1 MRVIDQLVILNLR
14 HEARTRMPAVLNGL
28 EWQTCLRRILFL
40 NRFENSGLIEAAEND
55 PLVSNSVEVYRG
67 RDAFGF
73 LLEVIC
79 GLNSPLLG
87 ETAVMG
93 QFKEFCSH
101 ARFPNTPWGWFL
113 RQLTAN
119 VLIDAKRVR
128 RDHLQGIGSQS
139 YGSLVRQHVK
149 GMPTVAVLGAGKLAR
164 EILPWLIGKTSARL
178 FYRNWQHAK
187 DLLPEYPE
195 IQLDQY
201 SSEDAGWQQDETGL
215 VIAAPLKAAEVE
227 SWVRSQS
234 SSFSKCLDLR
244 GDAATDPI
252 TLPIP
257 VIKLS
262 ELFDALRTERQRL
275 AGRVEAARDEIKQL
289 VQRQA
294 HQVQF
299 RPFGW
304 EDLCA

>member
-1 MRVIDQLVILNLR
+1 M
-14 HEARTRMPAVLNGL
+14 
-28 EWQTCLRRILFL
+28 
-40 NRFENSGLIEAAEND
+40 
-55 PLVSNSVEVYRG
+55 
-67 RDAFGF
+67 
-73 LLEVIC
+73 
-79 GLNSPLLG
+79 
-87 ETAVMG
+87 
-93 QFKEFCSH
+93 
-101 ARFPNTPWGWFL
+101 
-113 RQLTAN
+113 
-119 VLIDAKRVR
+119 
-128 RDHLQGIGSQS
+128 
-139 YGSLVRQHVK
+139 
-149 GMPTVAVLGAGKLAR
+149 LGAGKLAR

-187 DLLPEYPE
+187 DLLQEYPE

-201 SSEDAGWQQDETGL
+201 SSEDAGWQQEETGL

-275 AGRVEAARDEIKQL
+275 EGRVDAARAEIKQL

-294 HQVQF
+294 HQAQF

>member
-1 MRVIDQLVILNLR
+1 
-14 HEARTRMPAVLNGL
+14 MPGVLSGL
-28 EWQTCLRRILFL
+28 EWQTCLRKILFL
-40 NRFENSGLIEAAEND
+40 NRFENSALIEAAEGD
-55 PLVSNSVEVYRG
+55 APVSGSIEVYRG
-67 RDAFGF
+67 REAYGF

-101 ARFPNTPWGWFL
+101 ARFLDTPWGWFL
-113 RQLTAN
+113 RQFTTN
-119 VLIDAKRVR
+119 VLVDAKRVR
-128 RDHLQGIGSQS
+128 HDHLQGIGSQS
-139 YGSLVRQHVK
+139 YGSLVRQHLK

-187 DLLPEYPE
+187 DLLNEYPE
-195 IQLDQY
+195 LLLDQY
-201 SSEDAGWQQDETGL
+201 ANDDAGWLQEKTGL
-215 VIAAPLKAAEVE
+215 VIAAPLKASHVE
-227 SWVRSQS
+227 DWVRLQS
-234 SSFSKCLDLR
+234 TTFSKCLDLR
-244 GDAATDPI
+244 GDAAADPI
-252 TLPIP
+252 MLPIP

-262 ELFDALRTERQRL
+262 ELFDALRSERHRL
-275 AGRVEAARDEIKQL
+275 ESRVEAAREAVQL
-289 VQRQA
+289 QVQRQTLQA
-294 HQVQF
+294 QF

>member
-1 MRVIDQLVILNLR
+1 VIDQLVILNLR
-14 HEARTRMPAVLNGL
+14 HEARAKMPAVLNSL

-40 NRFENSGLIEAAEND
+40 NRFEHSALIEAAENS
-55 PLVSNSVEVYRG
+55 VSGSVEIYRG
-67 RDAFGF
+67 REAYGF

-79 GLNSPLLG
+79 GLNSPLVC

-93 QFKEFCSH
+93 QFREFCAH
-101 ARFPNTPWGWFL
+101 ARFPNTPWGWFQ
-113 RQLTAN
+113 RQFTSN
-119 VLIDAKRVR
+119 VLIDAKGVR
-128 RDHLQGIGSQS
+128 HDHLQGIGSQS

-201 SSEDAGWQQDETGL
+201 SNGDAGWQQEETGL
-215 VIAAPLKAAEVE
+215 VIAAPLKATEVE

-234 SSFSKCLDLR
+234 STFSKCLDLR

-275 AGRVEAARDEIKQL
+275 EGRVEAARGQIKQL

-294 HQVQF
+294 HQAQF

>member
-1 MRVIDQLVILNLR
+1 
-14 HEARTRMPAVLNGL
+14 MPAVLNGL

-40 NRFENSGLIEAAEND
+40 NRIENSALIEAAERE
-55 PLVSNSVEVYRG
+55 LQFSGSVEVYRDK
-67 RDAFGF
+67 DAYGF

-79 GLNSPLLG
+79 GLNSPLVC

-93 QFKEFCSH
+93 QFRDFC
-101 ARFPNTPWGWFL
+101 AKAKFPNTRWGWFL
-113 RQLTAN
+113 RQFTSK
-119 VLIDAKRVR
+119 VLVDAKGVR

-149 GMPTVAVLGAGKLAR
+149 GMPAVAVLGAGKLAR

-187 DLLPEYPE
+187 DLLNQYPE
-195 IQLDQY
+195 LQLDQY
-201 SSEDAGWQQDETGL
+201 ATDDAGWQQEETGL

-234 SSFSKCLDLR
+234 STFSKCLDLR
-244 GDAATDPI
+244 GEAATDPI

-262 ELFDALRTERQRL
+262 ELFDALRSERQRL
-275 AGRVEAARDEIKQL
+275 EGRVESARAEIKQL
-289 VQRQA
+289 VIRQN
-294 HQVQF
+294 HQAQF

>member
-1 MRVIDQLVILNLR
+1 
-14 HEARTRMPAVLNGL
+14 MPVVLNGL

-40 NRFENSGLIEAAEND
+40 NRFENSALIEAAERD
-55 PLVSNSVEVYRG
+55 SLVSGSVEVYRG
-67 RDAFGF
+67 REAYGF

-113 RQLTAN
+113 RQFTSD
-119 VLIDAKRVR
+119 VLVDAKRVR
-128 RDHLQGIGSQS
+128 HDHLQGIGSQS

-201 SSEDAGWQQDETGL
+201 SSEDAGWQQEETGL

-262 ELFDALRTERQRL
+262 ELFDVLRTERQRL
-275 AGRVEAARDEIKQL
+275 AGRVEAARAAVKQL
-289 VQRQA
+289 VQHQA
-294 HQVQF
+294 HQAQF

>member
-1 MRVIDQLVILNLR
+1 MIDQLVILNLR
-14 HEARTRMPAVLNGL
+14 HEARARRPAVLNGL
-28 EWQTCLRRILFL
+28 EWQTCLRRIQFL
-40 NRFENSGLIEAAEND
+40 NRVENSALIESAERHA
-55 PLVSNSVEVYRG
+55 LVTGSVEVYRG
-67 RDAFGF
+67 RNAYEF

-93 QFKEFCSH
+93 QFREFCSQ

-119 VLIDAKRVR
+119 VLVDAKRVR
-128 RDHLQGIGSQS
+128 HEHLQGIGSQS
-139 YGSLVRQHVK
+139 YGSLVRQHAK

-164 EILPWLIGKTSARL
+164 EILPWLIGKTTARL

-187 DLLPEYPE
+187 DLLKEYPE
-195 IQLDQY
+195 VHLDQY
-201 SSEDAGWQQDETGL
+201 STDDAGWEQQETGL

-234 SSFSKCLDLR
+234 STFSKCLDLR
-244 GDAATDPI
+244 GEAETDPI
-252 TLPIP
+252 SLPIP

-275 AGRVEAARDEIKQL
+275 EGRVEAARAEIKQL
-289 VQRQA
+289 VQRQS
-294 HQVQF
+294 HQAQF

>member
-1 MRVIDQLVILNLR
+1 
-14 HEARTRMPAVLNGL
+14 MPVVLNGL

-40 NRFENSGLIEAAEND
+40 NRIENSALIEAAEND
-55 PLVSNSVEVYRG
+55 ELVSSGVDVYRG
-67 RDAFGF
+67 RDAYGF

-93 QFKEFCSH
+93 QFREFCAH
-101 ARFPNTPWGWFL
+101 AKFLNTAWGSFL

-119 VLIDAKRVR
+119 VLVDAKRVR
-128 RDHLQGIGSQS
+128 HEHLQGIGSQS
-139 YGSLVRQHVK
+139 YGSLVRQHLK

-164 EILPWLIGKTSARL
+164 EILPWLIGKTTARL

-195 IQLDQY
+195 LHLDQY
-201 SSEDAGWQQDETGL
+201 STDDAGWQQEETGL
-215 VIAAPLKAAEVE
+215 VIAAPMKASQVE
-227 SWVRSQS
+227 NWVRQQS
-234 SSFSKCLDLR
+234 TTFSKCLDLR

-252 TLPIP
+252 SLPIP

-262 ELFDALRTERQRL
+262 ELFDALRAERQRL
-275 AGRVEAARDEIKQL
+275 EGRVDGARAEITHL
-289 VQRQA
+289 VQRQSQQA
-294 HQVQF
+294 QF

>member
-1 MRVIDQLVILNLR
+1 
-14 HEARTRMPAVLNGL
+14 MPAVLNGL
-28 EWQTCLRRILFL
+28 EWQTCLRRIQFL
-40 NRFENSGLIEAAEND
+40 NRFENGALIEAAENAS
-55 PLVSNSVEVYRG
+55 PASGSVEVYRG
-67 RDAFGF
+67 REAYGF

-93 QFKEFCSH
+93 QFREFCAN
-101 ARFPNTPWGWFL
+101 ARFSNTPWGWFL
-113 RQLTAN
+113 RQFTAN

-128 RDHLQGIGSQS
+128 HDHLQGIGSQS

-178 FYRNWQHAK
+178 FYRNWLHAK
-187 DLLPEYPE
+187 DLLHEYPE
-195 IQLDQY
+195 LHLDQY
-201 SSEDAGWQQDETGL
+201 LADDAGWLQEETGL
-215 VIAAPLKAAEVE
+215 VIAAPLKASHVE
-227 SWVRSQS
+227 SWVRSQRTT
-234 SSFSKCLDLR
+234 FSKCLDLR
-244 GDAATDPI
+244 GEAETDPI

-275 AGRVEAARDEIKQL
+275 EGRVEAARAEVKQL

>member
-1 MRVIDQLVILNLR
+1 
-14 HEARTRMPAVLNGL
+14 MPVVLNGL

-40 NRFENSGLIEAAEND
+40 NRIENSALIEAAEND
-55 PLVSNSVEVYRG
+55 ELVSSGVDVYRG
-67 RDAFGF
+67 RDAYGF

-93 QFKEFCSH
+93 QFREFCAHSK
-101 ARFPNTPWGWFL
+101 FSNTAWGSFL

-119 VLIDAKRVR
+119 VLVDAKRVR
-128 RDHLQGIGSQS
+128 HEHLQGIGSQS

-195 IQLDQY
+195 LHLDQY
-201 SSEDAGWQQDETGL
+201 STDDAGWQQEETGL
-215 VIAAPLKAAEVE
+215 VIAAPMKASQVE
-227 SWVRSQS
+227 SWVRQQS
-234 SSFSKCLDLR
+234 TTFSKCLDLR
-244 GDAATDPI
+244 GDAATDSI
-252 TLPIP
+252 SLPVP

-262 ELFDALRTERQRL
+262 ELFDALRVERQRL
-275 AGRVEAARDEIKQL
+275 EGRVDAARAEIKQL
-289 VQRQA
+289 VQRQTQQA
-294 HQVQF
+294 QF

>member
-1 MRVIDQLVILNLR
+1 
-14 HEARTRMPAVLNGL
+14 MPAVLNGL
-28 EWQTCLRRILFL
+28 EWQTCLRRIQFL
-40 NRFENSGLIEAAEND
+40 NQFENSALVKAAEND
-55 PLVSNSVEVYRG
+55 KLVPPTVEVYRG
-67 RDAFGF
+67 REAYGF

-93 QFKEFCSH
+93 QFKEFCAH
-101 ARFPNTPWGWFL
+101 AKFPNTPWGWFL
-113 RQLTAN
+113 RQFTTN
-119 VLIDAKRVR
+119 VSVDAKRVR
-128 RDHLQGIGSQS
+128 HAHLQGIGSQS

-149 GMPTVAVLGAGKLAR
+149 GVPTVAVLGAGKLAR
-164 EILPWLIGKTSARL
+164 EILPWLIGKTSSRL

-187 DLLPEYPE
+187 DLQPQYPE
-195 IQLDQY
+195 IQLDEY
-201 SSEDAGWQQDETGL
+201 SNDDAGWQQEETGL
-215 VIAAPLKAAEVE
+215 VIAAPLKASEVE
-227 SWVRSQS
+227 SWVRLQS
-234 SSFSKCLDLR
+234 TTFSKCLDLR

-252 TLPIP
+252 SLPIP

-275 AGRVEAARDEIKQL
+275 EGRVEMARAEIKQL
-289 VQRQA
+289 VSRLSHQA
-294 HQVQF
+294 QF

>member
-1 MRVIDQLVILNLR
+1 
-14 HEARTRMPAVLNGL
+14 MPAVLNGL

-40 NRFENSGLIEAAEND
+40 NRFENSGLIEAAERD
-55 PLVSNSVEVYRG
+55 SLVSSSVEVYRG

-119 VLIDAKRVR
+119 VLVDAKRVR

-201 SSEDAGWQQDETGL
+201 SSEDAGWQQEETGL

-275 AGRVEAARDEIKQL
+275 AGRVDAARAEIKQL

-294 HQVQF
+294 HQAQF

>member
-1 MRVIDQLVILNLR
+1 MIDQLVILNLR
-14 HEARTRMPAVLNGL
+14 HEARAKQPAVLNGL
-28 EWQTCLRRILFL
+28 EWQTCLRRIQFL
-40 NRFENSGLIEAAEND
+40 NQNENRALIDAAARQALTTGSIEI
-55 PLVSNSVEVYRG
+55 YRG
-67 RDAFGF
+67 RAAYEF

-93 QFKEFCSH
+93 QFREFCTH
-101 ARFPNTPWGWFL
+101 ARFPNTSWGWFL
-113 RQLTAN
+113 RQFTAN
-119 VLIDAKRVR
+119 VLVDAKRVR
-128 RDHLQGIGSQS
+128 HDHLQGIGSQS
-139 YGSLVRQHVK
+139 YGSLVRQHAK

-164 EILPWLIGKTSARL
+164 EILPWLIGKTTARL

-187 DLLPEYPE
+187 DLLKDYPE
-195 IQLDQY
+195 VQLAQY
-201 SSEDAGWQQDETGL
+201 SNDDAGWEQEEIGL
-215 VIAAPLKAAEVE
+215 VIAAPIKAAEVE

-234 SSFSKCLDLR
+234 STFSKCLDLR
-244 GDAATDPI
+244 GEAETDPI

-275 AGRVEAARDEIKQL
+275 EGRLDAARAEIKLL
-289 VQRQA
+289 VQHQA
-294 HQVQF
+294 HQAQF

>member
-1 MRVIDQLVILNLR
+1 
-14 HEARTRMPAVLNGL
+14 MPAVLNGL
-28 EWQTCLRRILFL
+28 EWQTCLRRIQFL
-40 NRFENSGLIEAAEND
+40 NRIENSALIEAAERNT
-55 PLVSNSVEVYRG
+55 LTTGIEIYRG
-67 RDAFGF
+67 RDAYGF

-79 GLNSPLLG
+79 GLNSPLVC

-93 QFKEFCSH
+93 QFREFCSH

-113 RQLTAN
+113 RQFTSN
-119 VLIDAKRVR
+119 VLVDAKRVR

-164 EILPWLIGKTSARL
+164 EILPWLIGKTKARL
-178 FYRNWQHAK
+178 FYRNWLHAK
-187 DLLPEYPE
+187 DLLNEYPE
-195 IQLDQY
+195 VQLDQY
-201 SSEDAGWQQDETGL
+201 SADDAGWEQQETGL
-215 VIAAPLKAAEVE
+215 VIAAPMKAVEVE
-227 SWVRSQS
+227 NWVRTQS
-234 SSFSKCLDLR
+234 STFTKCLDLR

-252 TLPIP
+252 SLPIP

-262 ELFDALRTERQRL
+262 ELFDALRIERQRL
-275 AGRVEAARDEIKQL
+275 EGRVDAARGEIKQL

-294 HQVQF
+294 HQAQF

>member
-1 MRVIDQLVILNLR
+1 VIDQLVILNLR
-14 HEARTRMPAVLNGL
+14 HEARAKQPAVLNGL
-28 EWQTCLRRILFL
+28 EWQTCLRRIQFL
-40 NRFENSGLIEAAEND
+40 NQNENRALIDAAARQALTTGSIEI
-55 PLVSNSVEVYRG
+55 YRG
-67 RDAFGF
+67 RAAYEF

-93 QFKEFCSH
+93 QFREFCTH
-101 ARFPNTPWGWFL
+101 ARFPNTSWGWFL
-113 RQLTAN
+113 RQFTAN
-119 VLIDAKRVR
+119 VLVDAKRVR
-128 RDHLQGIGSQS
+128 HDHLQGIGSQS
-139 YGSLVRQHVK
+139 YGSLVRQHAK

-164 EILPWLIGKTSARL
+164 EILPWLIGKTTARL

-187 DLLPEYPE
+187 DLLKDYPE
-195 IQLDQY
+195 VQLAQY
-201 SSEDAGWQQDETGL
+201 SNDDAGWEQEEIGL
-215 VIAAPLKAAEVE
+215 VIAAPIKAAEVE

-234 SSFSKCLDLR
+234 STFSKCLDLR
-244 GDAATDPI
+244 GEAETDPI

-275 AGRVEAARDEIKQL
+275 EGRLDAARAEIKLL
-289 VQRQA
+289 VQHQA
-294 HQVQF
+294 HQAQF

>member
-1 MRVIDQLVILNLR
+1 
-14 HEARTRMPAVLNGL
+14 MPAVLNGL

-40 NRFENSGLIEAAEND
+40 NRIENGALIEAAEND
-55 PLVSNSVEVYRG
+55 NAVAGSVEVYRG
-67 RDAFGF
+67 SEAYGF
-73 LLEVIC
+73 LIEVIC

-101 ARFPNTPWGWFL
+101 ARFLDTPWGWLL
-113 RQLTAN
+113 RQFTTN
-119 VLIDAKRVR
+119 VLVDAKRVR
-128 RDHLQGIGSQS
+128 HDHLQRIGSQS

-187 DLLPEYPE
+187 DLLNEYPE
-195 IQLDQY
+195 LLLNEYAND
-201 SSEDAGWQQDETGL
+201 DAGWQQEETGL
-215 VIAAPLKAAEVE
+215 VIAAPLKASHVE
-227 SWVRSQS
+227 DWVRLQS
-234 SSFSKCLDLR
+234 TTFSRCLDLR
-244 GDAATDPI
+244 GDATADPI

-275 AGRVEAARDEIKQL
+275 EGRVEAAREAIQLL
-289 VQRQA
+289 VQRQT
-294 HQVQF
+294 HQAQF